1 MRYADIVGAEDI
13 VGAGEDDFNGRGPL
27 EVGASGGPRAVD
39 AGAPKKMRQMPLGFP
54 ETTIAAGASDTIS
67 ATTQVI
73 FRGRRLI
80 IPADI
85 AASLLVTDLKVG
97 KNSQLPS
104 EDPLPG
110 QVFSEDAVGVDLSL
124 DTAQISQTISLSLEN
139 TSVGPIDFTG
149 TMLGD
154 AAEF

>member
-13 VGAGEDDFNGRGPL
+13 VGGDFDGRGPL
-27 EVGASGGPRAVD
+27 EVGAGGGPRAVER
-39 AGAPKKMRQMPLGFP
+39 GAPNKMRQMPLGFP
-54 ETTIAAGASDTIS
+54 TTAILAGVTTTVT
-67 ATTQVI
+67 ATTQVL

-80 IPADI
+80 IPAGI
-85 AASLLVTDLKVG
+85 AGSILINDLKVG

-104 EDPLPG
+104 SGPVPG

-124 DTAQISQTISLSLEN
+124 DTAEISQTISLNLTN
-139 TSVGPIDFTG
+139 TSAGPITFNA

-154 AAEF
+154 SAE